1 MTLCFLYITFLIAVK
16 KIKKGCILLIMLKFF
31 KEPEEKEVIQ
41 DKEKVDKLY
50 KNYRWKIMFYGY
62 LAYVV
67 SYVGRK
73 NLSIAAPSICKS
85 LGWTNTNIGTV
96 SSAFYLTYGVGKFIN
111 GLLADRSNVRTFF
124 STAFICVAVASFC
137 FAFAANFFAP
147 GTALLYAL
155 CFLWGVN
162 GWCQSM
168 TFPPIAKSLTYWF
181 TNSERGIRW
190 SIISSSHQVGV
201 VFAGIIANLAIGQF
215 GWQSAFYA
223 PAIIS
228 ALVGIL
234 IFTQLRDKPTS
245 LGLPTIE
252 EYKGEIKSAGNLAGK
267 PKNKDGESNYFKTFF
282 KHILCNPLV
291 WLLILCYVGNY
302 VIRTG
307 TEDWLVRYFVDHGDS
322 LAAATSKI
330 VVLSSIGIA
339 GSIIGGLISDKVFK
353 GKRTPVNL
361 ILLCCLTAALFLF
374 ATNPFKSKIFELIYV
389 SVIGMCTA
397 GLQSLIGLCIVESCA
412 KSVASSANGFAG
424 MFSYIGASI
433 AAAGTGRMIDT
444 FGWNGAFIFW
454 EAAAV
459 LAIVFN
465 LIAMPM
471 ENKLK
476 SR

>member
-1 MTLCFLYITFLIAVK
+1 
-16 KIKKGCILLIMLKFF
+16 MLRFF
-31 KEPEEKEVIQ
+31 KEPSTKEMIQ
-41 DKEKVDKLY
+41 DKEKVEKVY
-50 KNYRWKIMFYGY
+50 KSYRWKIMFYGY

-85 LGWTNTNIGTV
+85 LGWTNQNIGTV
-96 SSAFYLTYGVGKFIN
+96 SSAFYLTYGVGKFVN

-124 STAFICVAVASFC
+124 SAAFMCVAIASFC
-137 FAFAANFFAP
+137 FAFSANFFAP
-147 GTALLYAL
+147 GTALLCAL
-155 CFLWGVN
+155 SFLWGLN

-181 TNSERGIRW
+181 TNSERGTMW
-190 SIISSSHQVGV
+190 SIMSSSHQVGV
-201 VFAGIIANLAIGQF
+201 IFAGIVANAALDRF

-228 ALVGIL
+228 ALVAIL
-234 IFTQLRDKPTS
+234 IYTQLRDKPTS
-245 LGLPTIE
+245 LGLPTVE
-252 EYKGEIKSAGNLAGK
+252 EYKGVVKSNGSSNSEA
-267 PKNKDGESNYFKTFF
+267 KNKDGESNYFKTFF
-282 KHILCNPLV
+282 KYILGNPLI

-322 LAAATSKI
+322 LKAATSKI
-330 VVLSSIGIA
+330 VVLSSIGVA
-339 GSIIGGLISDKVFK
+339 GSILGGLISDKVFK

-361 ILLCCLTAALFLF
+361 ILLFLLAGSLFLF
-374 ATNPFKSKIFELIYV
+374 ATNPAKNKFFELIYV
-389 SVIGMCTA
+389 SIIGMCTA
-397 GLQSLIGLCIVESCA
+397 GLQSLIGLCIVESCS

-433 AAAGTGRMIDT
+433 AAVGTGSMIDR

-454 EAAAV
+454 EVAAV
-459 LAIVFN
+459 LSLIFTLVAI
-465 LIAMPM
+465 PM
-471 ENKLK
+471 ESKLK

>member
-1 MTLCFLYITFLIAVK
+1 
-16 KIKKGCILLIMLKFF
+16 MLNFF
-31 KEPEEKEVIQ
+31 KEPAAKEIIK
-41 DKEKVDKLY
+41 DKEKVDKTY
-50 KNYRWKIMFYGY
+50 KSYRWKIMFYGY

-85 LGWTNTNIGTV
+85 LGWTNQNIGTV
-96 SSAFYLTYGVGKFIN
+96 SSAFYLTYGVGKFVN

-124 STAFICVAVASFC
+124 SAAFMCVAIASFC
-137 FAFAANFFAP
+137 FAFAANFFTP

-155 CFLWGVN
+155 SFLWGLN

-181 TNSERGIRW
+181 TNSERGTMW

-201 VFAGIIANLAIGQF
+201 IFAGIVANLALDRF

-228 ALVGIL
+228 ALVAIL
-234 IFTQLRDKPTS
+234 IYTQLRDKPAS
-245 LGLPTIE
+245 LGLPTVE
-252 EYKGEIKSAGNLAGK
+252 EYKGEVKSNESSNSKA
-267 PKNKDGESNYFKTFF
+267 KNKDGESNYFKTFF
-282 KHILCNPLV
+282 KYILGNPLV

-322 LAAATSKI
+322 LKAATSKI
-330 VVLSSIGIA
+330 VILSSIGVA

-361 ILLCCLTAALFLF
+361 ILLCCLAASLFLF
-374 ATNPFKSKIFELIYV
+374 ATNPAKNKIFELIYV

-397 GLQSLIGLCIVESCA
+397 GLQSLIGLCIVESCS

-433 AAAGTGRMIDT
+433 AAVGTGSMIDK

-454 EAAAV
+454 EVAAV
-459 LAIVFN
+459 LSIIFS
-465 LIAMPM
+465 LIAIPM